1 MISVAEIVALH
12 EGAVARWHG
21 AGLDIPFPQ
30 PSFLAV
36 VCQQHQFNYLLWH
49 EEDIARS
56 PEASDTEIARV
67 KRSIDGYNQKRNDWI
82 EKVDDHIADML
93 AQSQI
98 IPLDSASVNTETPG
112 SAIDR
117 LSILSLRIY
126 HLQEQL
132 ERTDVDAHHLRG
144 VQGKVAICHLQQ
156 QELSTALAELLEDLW
171 AGRKRHRTYRQL
183 KMYNDPA
190 LNPYLY
196 RGKQPDAAKAN
207 GPLGTGQGSATRPGG
222 RPLS

>member
-1 MISVAEIVALH
+1 MISVTEIVELH
-12 EGAVARWHG
+12 QSAVSRWHRS
-21 AGLDIPFPQ
+21 GLDIPYP
-30 PSFLAV
+30 PTSFLAV

-82 EKVDDHIADML
+82 EKIDDQIADML
-93 AQSQI
+93 AQNRI
-98 IPLDSASVNTETPG
+98 APRDSASLNTETPG

-117 LSILSLRIY
+117 LSIIAIRIY

-132 ERTDVDAHHLRG
+132 ERTDVDEHHLRG
-144 VQGKVAICHLQQ
+144 VQGKVAICRLQQ
-156 QELSTALAELLEDLW
+156 QELATSLAELLDDLW
-171 AGRKRHRTYRQL
+171 SGRKRHRTYRQL

-196 RGKQPDAAKAN
+196 RG
-207 GPLGTGQGSATRPGG
+207 GQ
-222 RPLS
+222 